1 VAVDGE
7 AQQVE
12 GVALEGDEVDSNE
25 VEAGVEDE
33 EVLQE
38 EEGVKGLGV
47 TEEVDSVVVEVV
59 VVVALEVHD
68 NSLFNSYYVYILIL
82 PRIPF
87 IPFAQCKFGC
97 GPGLRRNL
105 NLALI
110 RHPHFYC
117 GLFMSCP
124 LFKRVNGSK

>member
-1 VAVDGE
+1 LRFLSYDSSLFLQSVAVDGE

-12 GVALEGDEVDSNE
+12 GVAIEGDEVDSNE

-38 EEGVKGLGV
+38 EEGVEGLGV

-68 NSLFNSYYVYILIL
+68 NSLLVMCIF
-82 PRIPF
+82 
-87 IPFAQCKFGC
+87 
-97 GPGLRRNL
+97 
-105 NLALI
+105 
-110 RHPHFYC
+110 
-117 GLFMSCP
+117 
-124 LFKRVNGSK
+124 

>member
-1 VAVDGE
+1 MDGE
-7 AQQVE
+7 AQLVE
-12 GVALEGDEVDSNE
+12 GAAIEGDEVDSNE

-38 EEGVKGLGV
+38 EEGVEGLGV

-68 NSLFNSYYVYILIL
+68 NSLFNSCYVYFNP

-117 GLFMSCP
+117 GLFMSYP